1 MGDLYE
7 HSQIIINTTSAIYEN
22 RLRIV
27 DKSSEAAG
35 NYTCSITNS
44 RGGMIWSS
52 ELTLIASSGDEGT
65 VNSVEV
71 CIDDQWHDSI
81 TKIITNN
88 SSSPQNISIQNNSTS
103 MIVFS

>member
-1 MGDLYE
+1 MHAWKVLCAQG
-7 HSQIIINTTSAIYEN
+7 Q
-22 RLRIV
+22 
-27 DKSSEAAG
+27 
-35 NYTCSITNS
+35 NYYYVHNNVQCAEIMEFRVN
-44 RGGMIWSS
+44 
-52 ELTLIASSGDEGT
+52 IASSGDKGT